1 MRTAA
6 QIEQERLVALPD
18 TPQRTFALQDLT
30 MTPGAVYAGLFLG
43 ELFYGVTANEVLV
56 KVEEFIRDTGAQP
69 VAEDACQPY
78 PLPEA

>member
-1 MRTAA
+1 MKTPAR
-6 QIEQERLVALPD
+6 IEQERLEALPNC
-18 TPQRTFALQDLT
+18 PARTNAQVDLT
-30 MTPGAVYAGLFLG
+30 MTPGARYAGVFLG
-43 ELFYGVTANEVLV
+43 ETFYGVSTDEVLF